1 MSAKICK
8 SNSKLMLASNWISKA
23 NMLGVKETMVKLSL
37 RERAKQKTIK
47 VQILSMLQRGQAKL
61 IRIIRLTKQI

>member
-1 MSAKICK
+1 MSVKIYK

-47 VQILSMLQRGQAKL
+47 VQILSMFQRDQAKL